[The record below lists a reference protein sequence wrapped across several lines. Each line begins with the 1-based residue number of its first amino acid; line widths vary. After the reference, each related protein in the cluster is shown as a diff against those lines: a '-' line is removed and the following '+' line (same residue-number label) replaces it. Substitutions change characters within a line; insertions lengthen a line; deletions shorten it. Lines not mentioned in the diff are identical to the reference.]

1 MFTIRIDY
9 VQLLKMM
16 ISKSLILY
24 LRLFYMSEAPIKEQ
38 LSYKVVLQKCFY
50 PLD

>member
-16 ISKSLILY
+16 IRNDLVPKIV
-24 LRLFYMSEAPIKEQ
+24 
-38 LSYKVVLQKCFY
+38 SYVRS
-50 PLD
+50 PN